1 MSIRRAVTLTLAGA
15 LMFLLCV
22 PLPAWAQ
29 GGRVTGTV
37 TNARTGDPVET
48 AQVYIPGTRIGTLT
62 DQNGNFTLIV
72 VPAGEYEVRV
82 EIIGYRTESE
92 VVSVGAG
99 ETQILEFALQPS
111 VLRLQELVVTGTAAR
126 MPRAKLPF
134 TVERLDVEDI
144 PVPSPSADGALAG
157 KAAGVHVVRGSGQPG
172 EAASVMLR
180 APTSIT
186 RGQGPMVIIDG
197 VISWNTMADI
207 DALDIESIEIVKG
220 AAAASLYGSLAA
232 NGVIQIT
239 TRRGAGLAA
248 GESQFTL
255 RGEAGFQSL
264 EGDFPFRQQH
274 IYQMNEAGTSF
285 LNSAGEE
292 IPYGSGVVQDTVYY
306 ADPNATPPAGTA
318 GYNGQLPY
326 TTFQDRN
333 YPAPTYNHVDRF
345 FDPGDIHS
353 LNAAVTG
360 KTGNTNYRASFTN
373 LREKGIILYH
383 DGYRRR
389 NARLNID
396 HQVWD
401 NFTLSLS
408 GYYAWAR
415 QDEDVGEL
423 FDLSFMPPN
432 VDLAAKTCIDPQGL
446 EWDDPECLEWDL
458 LNKPDPLNTEEGNPL
473 YFQKNYTSED
483 RHSRILGSLFA
494 RWSATPWLDIEADF
508 GLDRRD
514 FHDWYFIPKGLVQ
527 SDTDDPHSGYLS
539 RYNSLSENVNASL
552 TAAFHRQF
560 GDVIA
565 RGQVRYQF
573 EDRHGESL
581 NAWGSNLG
589 AGDVLTLS
597 NTDPVTRSSNSSI
610 SDIRSNFVYLVGA
623 ADYKGRY
630 IFDGLLRWDGS
641 SLFGPDERWNT
652 YYRTSFAWRLAQEPW
667 WFLEDVGE
675 FKLRFSYGTAGNRP
689 GFSQQYETYSVSA
702 GVISPVQLGNKDLKP
717 EFAREIE
724 MGAEMLLWN
733 RFNVILNY
741 SDNKTEDAILNVPL
755 PGYAG
760 FSRQYLNVGTIE
772 GSSYEL
778 SLEAAL
784 AETQDLSWTA
794 KLAFDKYDQEITEL
808 GVPPY
813 RGGGYGEFFWRAGEP
828 LGSYWGERWATSC
841 SELDP
846 MVQPFCNDQF
856 QVNDD
861 GYLVWVGDGYSY
873 TEGLSNQLW
882 GSYGEITVGEETRSY
897 DWGMPIKTFECQR
910 RTEDGDLVN
919 LPAIECDLDQDGV
932 LDEAPAGFT
941 SQSMTQ
947 FVRIG
952 DTTPDFHWSL
962 SSNVRYKGFTLYFL
976 LDSEIGHD
984 QYFQTGQWAMREGAS
999 GFVDQQNKPEA
1010 NMKPYAYYQ
1019 ILYNVNETNSFY
1031 IRDGSYLKVRELA
1044 LGYTFNRD
1052 QVRSV
1057 LGFMGMEGATIRL
1070 VGRNLFTFT
1079 DYPGYDPETSEG
1091 TGGSDAIGRTDAYNY
1106 PNFRTV
1112 TATIDLIF

>member
-1 MSIRRAVTLTLAGA
+1 
-15 LMFLLCV
+15 
-22 PLPAWAQ
+22 
-29 GGRVTGTV
+29 V

-82 EIIGYRTESE
+82 EIIGYRTQSE

-99 ETQILEFALQPS
+99 ETQILEFALEPS

-144 PVPSPSADGALAG
+144 PVPAPSAERQIAG
-157 KAAGVHVVRGSGQPG
+157 KAAGVHVVQGSGQPG
-172 EAASVMLR
+172 DPADIMLR

-186 RGQGPMVIIDG
+186 RGQGPMIIVDG

-239 TRRGAGLAA
+239 TKRGAGLAA

-264 EGDFPFRQQH
+264 EGDFPFREQH
-274 IYQMNEAGTSF
+274 PYRMNAAGTSF
-285 LNSAGEE
+285 VNSAGED
-292 IPYGSGVVQDTVYY
+292 IPYGPGVVQDTIYTP
-306 ADPNATPPAGTA
+306 DPDLPAPPGTS

-326 TTFQDRN
+326 VTFQDQN
-333 YPAPTYNHVDRF
+333 YPPPTYNHVDRF
-345 FDPGDIHS
+345 FDPNDMYSI
-353 LNAAVTG
+353 NAAVTG

-373 LREKGIILYH
+373 LREKGIIVYH
-383 DGYRRR
+383 DGYTRR

-415 QDEDVGEL
+415 QDESPGGL
-423 FDLSFMPPN
+423 FDLTFMPPN
-432 VDLAAKTCIDPQGL
+432 IDLAAKTCIDPQGL
-446 EWDDPECLEWDL
+446 EWDDPDCLEWDL

-473 YFQKNYTSED
+473 YFQKNQVSED

-514 FHDWYFIPKGLVQ
+514 FHDWYFTPKGLVQ
-527 SDTDDPHSGYLS
+527 SDTDDPTSGYIS

-552 TAAFHRQF
+552 TAAFHKQF

-565 RGQVRYQF
+565 RGQFRYQF
-573 EDRHGESL
+573 EDRHGENI

-589 AGDVLTLS
+589 AGEVLTLG
-597 NTDPVTRSSNSSI
+597 NTDPVTRSSSSSI
-610 SDIRSNFVYLVGA
+610 SDIRSNFFYLVGA

-630 IFDGLLRWDGS
+630 IFDGLVRWDGS
-641 SLFGPDERWNT
+641 SLFGPEERWNT
-652 YYRTSFAWRLAQEPW
+652 YYRTSLAWRLAQEPW

-689 GFSQQYETYSVSA
+689 AFSHQYETYSVSA

-717 EFAREIE
+717 EFAREIDL
-724 MGAEMLLWN
+724 GAEMLLWN
-733 RFNVILNY
+733 RFNLILNY

-760 FSRQYLNVGTIE
+760 FSRQYLNVGTLE
-772 GSSYEL
+772 GSSWEL
-778 SLEAAL
+778 SLEAAI

-794 KLAFDKYDQEITEL
+794 KLAFDTYDQTITEL

-828 LGSYWGERWATSC
+828 LGSYWGERWAASC
-841 SELDP
+841 DELDP
-846 MVQPFCNDQF
+846 MVQPFCADQF

-861 GYLVWVGDGYSY
+861 GYLVWVGDGNSY
-873 TEGLSNQLW
+873 TDGIANQLW
-882 GSYGEITVGEETRSY
+882 GTYGEITVGEETRSY
-897 DWGMPIKTFECQR
+897 DFGMPIKTYECQR
-910 RTEDGDLVN
+910 RLESGDLVN
-919 LPAIECDLDQDGV
+919 APALECDLDQDGV

-941 SQSMTQ
+941 SQSLTQ

-999 GFVDQQNKPEA
+999 GFVDQQDKSDA
-1010 NMKPYAYYQ
+1010 TKKPYAYYQ

-1031 IRDGSYLKVRELA
+1031 IRKGDYLKVRELA

-1052 QVRSV
+1052 QIQSV

-1106 PNFRTV
+1106 PNFRTI